1 MTQVAAGG
9 HPHGDNQEC
18 HRRPGGQYPGRGQT
32 PSPARSL
39 LPARRCHFGWS
50 PASPHQE
57 RPGTPPCR
65 ANQAAAAAGGGC
77 PPGPTPT
84 TPRILTGSR
93 RRNWPPGPPAPA
105 RSAPCLIRTPAQ
117 RAERRACS
125 CRMRP
130 GATPCLL
137 DARARQQAP
146 GHRGVR
152 PPLSCQRGMAAP
164 RRLPARVPN
173 SHWLNRTSFTL
184 RPPVVPPR
192 RGRSLTLT
200 MRRGTHASAIVA
212 AGASQRDRS
221 AA

>member
-1 MTQVAAGG
+1 MFGQV
-9 HPHGDNQEC
+9 
-18 HRRPGGQYPGRGQT
+18 PGRHGGR
-32 PSPARSL
+32 PDWIRRS
-39 LPARRCHFGWS
+39 RRCHFGWS
-50 PASPHQE
+50 PASPHRE
-57 RPGTPPCR
+57 RR
-65 ANQAAAAAGGGC
+65 AHRRAARTRQRPRPALAAL
-77 PPGPTPT
+77 PGPTPT

-117 RAERRACS
+117 RAERRACN

-164 RRLPARVPN
+164 ADCQRALPNFPLAEPN
-173 SHWLNRTSFTL
+173 QFHSAAAGRAAPPW
-184 RPPVVPPR
+184 PVVDPDDAARNPR
-192 RGRSLTLT
+192 VSHRCRGSLST
-200 MRRGTHASAIVA
+200 
-212 AGASQRDRS
+212 
-221 AA
+221 